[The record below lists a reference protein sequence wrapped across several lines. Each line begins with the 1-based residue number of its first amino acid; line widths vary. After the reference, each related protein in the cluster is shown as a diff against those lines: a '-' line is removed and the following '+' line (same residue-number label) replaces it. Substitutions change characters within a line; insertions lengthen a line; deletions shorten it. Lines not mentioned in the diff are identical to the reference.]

1 VRRRDFGACLRR
13 RARLANQAN
22 FILGERSVMTDIN
35 FEIKE
40 GSVSLID
47 TKPNSPLKNKH
58 GESPHSLNAKRQA
71 SFAV

>member
-1 VRRRDFGACLRR
+1 
-13 RARLANQAN
+13 
-22 FILGERSVMTDIN
+22 MTDIN

-47 TKPNSPLKNKH
+47 TKPNSPLKNEH